1 MDAALARVEKGASA
15 SGSSA
20 PSDSPCHELA
30 RVLRQSSVDQVLRS
44 GLHEFLMEVQEH
56 CAAIGGMIFDKYL
69 RFE

>member
-1 MDAALARVEKGASA
+1 MSA
-15 SGSSA
+15 QSV

-30 RVLRQSSVDQVLRS
+30 TILRQSNVEQVLRS
-44 GLHEFLMEVQEH
+44 GLHEFLMEVQDH